1 MTWNSGPGSYDA
13 EQALVQRENDR
24 IMTYHTVVRDGGVW
38 LCTRCRRVLG
48 EFGAGMP
55 QAAEDCVP
63 RTWGSGAA

>member
-1 MTWNSGPGSYDA
+1 MAWTYEQ
-13 EQALVQRENDR
+13 EQAQVAKERER
-24 IMTYHTVVRDGGVW
+24 VLTHHTVVRDGEVW

-55 QAAEDCVP
+55 QPAADCTP